1 MNYGRESS
9 DPPHFTHPFEES
21 PPIPRS
27 DWAAYTDEVIEVIE
41 GMEPPLFTL
50 PKMKALVLSD
60 WPRDAHPVFRSDFG
74 IGLLIAEIKRLRADV
89 ERLRERLI
97 E

>member
-9 DPPHFTHPFEES
+9 DPPHFAHPFEES
-21 PPIPRS
+21 PPILRS

-60 WPRDAHPVFRSDFG
+60 WPRDAQPRSDFG